1 MALGVKRTGTKV
13 KRKAYKR
20 TRNRARRHFEKWTYL
35 LGLGWWDVEVH
46 WYDSGK
52 AFRKASGATGR
63 NVAMRINADWR
74 YAAATIHVN
83 VPALAGLSDEE
94 LERGVVHELCHAL
107 VNEMRE
113 DGIGHEERVVTM
125 LSKAFMWVRSLER
138 ENNGKEA

>member
-1 MALGVKRTGTKV
+1 M

-20 TRNRARRHFEKWTYL
+20 TRNRARRYFKRWVYL
-35 LGLGWWDVEVH
+35 LGLGWWDVRVN
-46 WYDSGK
+46 WYDNEK
-52 AFRKASGATGR
+52 AFRKASGATSR
-63 NVAMRINADWR
+63 SVAMRINADWR
-74 YAAATIHVN
+74 YATATVCVN
-83 VPALAGLSDEE
+83 VPALEELSDDE
-94 LERGVVHELCHAL
+94 LERGIVHELCHAL